1 MRTLFIYTSNHE
13 LRNKYI
19 NAVEEHN
26 RQVCSPHPNS
36 GFDIFSPEN
45 IMTDKTIV
53 KLDTQIVCSMIDDNK
68 QDCGFYLYPR
78 SSISK
83 TNLRLAN
90 SVGIIDSGYRGHLL
104 AIFDILKNDNVSTT
118 IEKHSRL
125 LQICSGDLQPFIVE
139 LIDDIKLLC
148 ETSRGSGG
156 FGSTGV

>member
-1 MRTLFIYTSNHE
+1 M
-13 LRNKYI
+13 

-26 RQVCSPHPNS
+26 RQVQSSHPNS
-36 GFDIFSPEN
+36 GFDLFSPEN
-45 IMTDKTIV
+45 IATNKSSI
-53 KLDTQIVCSMIDDNK
+53 KLDTQVICSMIDDNK

-104 AIFDILKNDNVSTT
+104 AIFDILQNESVSTT

-125 LQICSGDLQPFIVE
+125 LQICSGDLQPFIVR
-139 LIDDIKLLC
+139 IVDDVMLLG
-148 ETSRGSGG
+148 ETNRGTGG
-156 FGSTGV
+156 FGSTGI